1 MSIAAK
7 NISFN
12 QAGLTVYRQHLS
24 VSIIISLL
32 VFVKSF
38 FSHSNSIVPGGFPV
52 QS

>member
-12 QAGLTVYRQHLS
+12 EAGLTAYWQHL
-24 VSIIISLL
+24 VYVYYPL